1 MNLNRFVFF
10 GCVLLF
16 FGCYQFEAPDKPD
29 NLIPEDKMIDILI
42 DAKLIGI
49 SNSANK
55 KVMRDSG
62 INPDNYIFKKYNIDS
77 LQFAQSNDYY
87 AYYID
92 DYESIYTKINDSLN
106 VLLKDLKDRQEEER
120 KANSK
125 RRRDSINAVR
135 AKKDS
140 INRAKKIKDSLANL
154 KKKEVVKE
162 QGLIPPVSDNS
173 DQPQK

>member
-1 MNLNRFVFF
+1 MILKRFAIF
-10 GCVLLF
+10 GGLLIF
-16 FGCYQFEAPDKPD
+16 FGCYQFQKPDKPE

-62 INPDNYIFKKYNIDS
+62 INPDTYIYKKYGIDS

-87 AYYID
+87 SYYID
-92 DYESIYTKINDSLN
+92 DYESIYTKIDDSLK

-120 KANSK
+120 EANAK

-140 INRAKKIKDSLANL
+140 INRVKVLKDSLAKL
-154 KKKEVVKE
+154 KKKDSPKD
-162 QGLIPPVSDNS
+162 QGLIPLVSDNT
-173 DQPQK
+173 DQPR